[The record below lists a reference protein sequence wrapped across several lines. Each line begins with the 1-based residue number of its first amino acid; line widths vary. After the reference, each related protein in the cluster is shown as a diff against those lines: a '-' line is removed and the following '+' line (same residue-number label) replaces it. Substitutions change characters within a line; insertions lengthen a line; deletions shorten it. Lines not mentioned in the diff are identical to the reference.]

1 MKVLNIKSDGTFSF
15 IASYGEG
22 NADTSNESLSA
33 ADAQLF
39 QDEIDT
45 LQAQGL
51 QELHLEKGPMRT
63 FVHKVGHDKFI
74 VEDDPDAYNC
84 FVAMDQWGPS
94 VFSSLQ
100 Q

>member
-1 MKVLNIKSDGTFSF
+1 MKVLNIRSDGTFSF
-15 IASYGEG
+15 IDTYGEG
-22 NADTSNESLSA
+22 VADTSHEGLSA
-33 ADAQLF
+33 ADARLI

-51 QELHLEKGPMRT
+51 QELHLEKGPMKA
-63 FVHKVGHDKFI
+63 FVHKVGSNKFI

-94 VFSSLQ
+94 VLS
-100 Q
+100 